1 MLGLTCFLPIH
12 YLYLPIPT
20 CFWSVHSNLGN
31 VLKGESLLCWLSTT
45 NIKTMKLFIS
55 TSFAGSVCSTM
66 LLLALSGCQNQIDA
80 PQPVRQNASA
90 RVLTGQT
97 AAQIVINSPV
107 HTLLE
112 AAVIRAGL
120 ADALSGGTLTLFAPT
135 DDAFRRAGFADEN
148 AIRNASVQTLTR
160 ILLYHVIGGNS
171 FESQFIPEAQVGF
184 KTLQGDEFLITR
196 AGGDVSVNGI
206 RVTQADLIAT
216 NGVVHV
222 IDRVLMPT
230 MGNVVETALAN
241 PNLTYLVAA
250 VVRATQGPVDV
261 MRFLGTTPRLT
272 VFAPTNQAF
281 IDAGFPT
288 IASIQAADPDVLTR
302 ILTYH
307 VVAVPQFRQFF
318 SANLVNGAVPTVQGG
333 NVTIALGSGPAGV
346 TVKGVGNST
355 PSNVVIPDV
364 NTINGVVHVI
374 DRVLL
379 P

>member
-1 MLGLTCFLPIH
+1 MKQYINF
-12 YLYLPIPT
+12 
-20 CFWSVHSNLGN
+20 
-31 VLKGESLLCWLSTT
+31 SLVGSTVAA
-45 NIKTMKLFIS
+45 L
-55 TSFAGSVCSTM
+55 
-66 LLLALSGCQNQIDA
+66 LLLALSGCQNQADA
-80 PQPVRQNASA
+80 PQPIRQNGAA
-90 RVLTGQT
+90 RVVTGQT
-97 AAQIVINSPV
+97 ATQIVVNSPV

-148 AIRNASVQTLTR
+148 AIRNASVPALTR

-184 KTLQGDEFLITR
+184 QTLQGEEFLITR
-196 AGGDVSVNGI
+196 AGGAVSVNGI
-206 RVTQADLIAT
+206 AVTQADLIAT

-222 IDRVLMPT
+222 IDRVLMPP
-230 MGNVVETALAN
+230 MGNVVETAVGN
-241 PNLTYLVAA
+241 PSLTYLVAA
-250 VVRATQGPVDV
+250 VVRASQGSVDV
-261 MRFLGTTPRLT
+261 VRFLGTTPRLT

-288 IASIQAADPDVLTR
+288 IASIQAADPAVLTR

-333 NVTIALGSGPAGV
+333 TVMIGLGSGPTGV
-346 TVKGVGNST
+346 TVKGVSNAM

-364 NTINGVVHVI
+364 NTLNGVVHVI

>member
-1 MLGLTCFLPIH
+1 MKQFIN
-12 YLYLPIPT
+12 
-20 CFWSVHSNLGN
+20 F
-31 VLKGESLLCWLSTT
+31 SLVGST
-45 NIKTMKLFIS
+45 
-55 TSFAGSVCSTM
+55 GSVL
-66 LLLALSGCQNQIDA
+66 LLLALSGCQNQAVA
-80 PQPVRQNASA
+80 PQPIRSTAAA

-97 AAQIVINSPV
+97 ATQIVVNSPV

-120 ADALSGGTLTLFAPT
+120 ADALSSGTLTLFAPT

-148 AIRNASVQTLTR
+148 AIRNASVPALTR

-184 KTLQGDEFLITR
+184 KTLQGEEFLITR
-196 AGGDVSVNGI
+196 SGGNVSVNGI

-222 IDRVLMPT
+222 IDRVLMPP
-230 MGNVVETALAN
+230 MGNVVETAVAN

-288 IASIQAADPDVLTR
+288 IASIQAADPAVLTR

-318 SANLVNGAVPTVQGG
+318 SANLVNGPVPTVQSG
-333 NVTIALGSGPAGV
+333 NVMIALGSGPAGV
-346 TVKGVGNST
+346 TVKGISNAA

-364 NTINGVVHVI
+364 NTLNGVVHVI

>member
-1 MLGLTCFLPIH
+1 MKQFIN
-12 YLYLPIPT
+12 
-20 CFWSVHSNLGN
+20 F
-31 VLKGESLLCWLSTT
+31 SLVGSTT
-45 NIKTMKLFIS
+45 
-55 TSFAGSVCSTM
+55 SVL
-66 LLLALSGCQNQIDA
+66 LLLALSGCQNQATA
-80 PQPVRQNASA
+80 PQPIRQNASA

-107 HTLLE
+107 HNLLE

-120 ADALSGGTLTLFAPT
+120 ADALSNGTLTLFAPT

-148 AIRNASVQTLTR
+148 AIRNASIPALTR

-171 FESQFIPEAQVGF
+171 FESQFIPEAQLEF
-184 KTLQGDEFLITR
+184 KTLQGEEFPITR
-196 AGGDVSVNGI
+196 SGGNVSVNGI

-222 IDRVLMPT
+222 IDRVLMPP
-230 MGNVVETALAN
+230 MGNIVETAVAN
-241 PNLTYLVAA
+241 PNLTYLLMAA
-250 VVRATQGPVDV
+250 VVRASQGPVDV
-261 MRFLGTTPRLT
+261 MRFLGTTPQLT

-288 IASIQAADPDVLTR
+288 IASIQAADPAVLTR

-307 VVAVPQFRQFF
+307 VVAVPQFRRFY
-318 SANLVNGAVPTVQGG
+318 SANLVNGAVPTVQGS
-333 NVTIALGSGPAGV
+333 NVLIALGSGPAGV
-346 TVKGVGNST
+346 TVKGISNPAS
-355 PSNVVIPDV
+355 SNVVIADV
-364 NTINGVVHVI
+364 HTLNGVVHVI